1 MNKEQMRSDLLQALV
16 ITTSLLIIIVLILA
30 FKFRSLED
38 RFNKQEIPEIRVK
51 IIYSEPLH
59 IEPSEDELK
68 ISING
73 EEEQGE

>member
-16 ITTSLLIIIVLILA
+16 IATSLLIIVVLILA

-38 RFNKQEIPEIRVK
+38 RFNKQEIPEIKVK
-51 IIYSEPLH
+51 IIYYEPLH

>member
-1 MNKEQMRSDLLQALV
+1 MNKEQMRSDILQALV
-16 ITTSLLIIIVLILA
+16 IATSALIIVVLILA
-30 FKFRSLED
+30 FKYRSLED
-38 RFNKQEIPEIRVK
+38 RFNKQEIPEIKVK

>member
-16 ITTSLLIIIVLILA
+16 IATSLLIIVVLILA

-38 RFNKQEIPEIRVK
+38 RFNKQEIPEIKVK
-51 IIYSEPLH
+51 IIYSELLH

>member
-1 MNKEQMRSDLLQALV
+1 MNKEQVRSDVLQALV
-16 ITTSLLIIIVLILA
+16 IATSLLIIIVLILA

-38 RFNKQEIPEIRVK
+38 RFNKQEIPEIKVK

>member
-16 ITTSLLIIIVLILA
+16 IATSLLIIVVLILA

-38 RFNKQEIPEIRVK
+38 RFNKQEIPEIKVK

-59 IEPSEDELK
+59 IEPDEDELK

>member
-16 ITTSLLIIIVLILA
+16 IATSLLIIIVLILA

-38 RFNKQEIPEIRVK
+38 RFNKQEIPEIKVK

>member
-16 ITTSLLIIIVLILA
+16 IATSLLIIVVLILA

-38 RFNKQEIPEIRVK
+38 RFNKQEIPEIKVK